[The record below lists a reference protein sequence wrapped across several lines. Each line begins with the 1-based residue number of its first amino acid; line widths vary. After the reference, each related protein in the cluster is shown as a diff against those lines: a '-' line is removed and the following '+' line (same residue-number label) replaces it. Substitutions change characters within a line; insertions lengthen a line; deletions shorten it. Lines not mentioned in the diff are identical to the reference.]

1 MVDTIIAENNDLK
14 AKLKEMHLKQIQS
27 KNEKKELLRRL
38 KEFQEAEREKEA
50 FQAYIQRLESE
61 LQRQREVNQE
71 L

>member
-1 MVDTIIAENNDLK
+1 MKSAKLSKPVVDTIIEENNDLK

-50 FQAYIQRLESE
+50 F
-61 LQRQREVNQE
+61 
-71 L
+71 

>member
-1 MVDTIIAENNDLK
+1 VVDTIIAENNDLK

>member
-1 MVDTIIAENNDLK
+1 MADTIIAENNDLK